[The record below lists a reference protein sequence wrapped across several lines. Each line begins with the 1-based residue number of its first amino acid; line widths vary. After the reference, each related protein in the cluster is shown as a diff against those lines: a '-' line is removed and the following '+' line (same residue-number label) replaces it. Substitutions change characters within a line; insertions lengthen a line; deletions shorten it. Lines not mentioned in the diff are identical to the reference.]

1 MSNLLTPAILEDIKQ
16 PVITNNKKTSTDFK
30 RTQKHYDTKISNVLK
45 SLQEMDDDDDNAH
58 TLGDFIPPPKP
69 VSIGSERKENSHTSS
84 QQENQKIK
92 SNVYSIDGLELNNL
106 KYTYPDETKINDYY
120 KNYVP
125 NYTIQQTS
133 NIPVEQTQNHIH
145 NYKPKYIPNNNNNNN
160 NISSSSNIQSPIYNT
175 YSDPNIILQKLN
187 YMIHLL
193 EDKQDMKTKSTFE
206 EIILYCFLGI
216 FTIFL
221 VDSFS
226 RVGKYIR

>member
-1 MSNLLTPAILEDIKQ
+1 MSTLLTPATLEDIKP
-16 PVITNNKKTSTDFK
+16 PVMNNKKASTDFK

-45 SLQEMDDDDDNAH
+45 SLQEMDDNDDDDAH

-69 VSIGSERKENSHTSS
+69 ISMGSEKKEDSNN
-84 QQENQKIK
+84 EPNKIK
-92 SNVYSIDGLELNNL
+92 STVYSKDGLELNNL
-106 KYTYPDETKINDYY
+106 KYTYPNETKIDNYY

-125 NYTIQQTS
+125 NYTPQS
-133 NIPVEQTQNHIH
+133 NIPVENQNHIQ
-145 NYKPKYIPNNNNNNN
+145 NYKPKYIPNN
-160 NISSSSNIQSPIYNT
+160 ISSSNNTQLPISYNNT
-175 YSDPNIILQKLN
+175 YSDPNILLEKLN

-193 EDKQDMKTKSTFE
+193 EDKNDMKTKSTFE
-206 EIILYCFLGI
+206 EILLYCFLGI